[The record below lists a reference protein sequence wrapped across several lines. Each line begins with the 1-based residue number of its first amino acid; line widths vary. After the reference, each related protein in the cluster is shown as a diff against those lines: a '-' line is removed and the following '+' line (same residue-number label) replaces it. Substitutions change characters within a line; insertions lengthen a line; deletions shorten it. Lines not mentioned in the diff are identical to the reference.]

1 MNPRHAFSIF
11 LAVLIVPVA
20 LVFSGASLKAALLS
34 VVMFWACLAI
44 FFYPSITDYLKAR
57 KQERHR

>member
-34 VVMFWACLAI
+34 VLMFWSCLVV
-44 FFYPSITDYLKAR
+44 FFYPSISDYFKNR
-57 KQERHR
+57 KHRRQS